1 MKPAL
6 GKVFTLLLCLSLCM
20 LLAPAALAEDAQG
33 LPADTSGQEL
43 FPVRFYNGKGYDLIG
58 LQVTDAVGHALDP
71 SSREDGWTYLLA
83 PGAYSYTYHDDR
95 GIFLDLDKTGFTVDG
110 AAEIPLTLRAFLT
123 ENANF
128 TVFVNPFYQD
138 TLDEDTIAWHE
149 EALSEELDRV
159 VAHLAAD
166 EEASGLSQSDVF
178 YGSENEIAGY
188 AATLRAALI
197 AREPSV
203 SLTVYSGNTR
213 WNPDN
218 YMSVLLEV
226 YQKAFQHTGNQ
237 QEGDTLRWEV
247 YSYGYGG
254 GTYNNY
260 DYNKQSYYHV
270 IPYSFTYQSSA
281 AQEAETAAE
290 VERVVQSLSLNGKSD
305 YEKFAAINEYLYMNV
320 NYDYS
325 YQKHSS
331 YNALIERNSV
341 CQGFATAFYRLSL
354 AAGLDA
360 RVVSS
365 STMGHGWNIA
375 KLGNHY
381 YYLDA
386 TWDSNWREQNYPLS
400 ALPYFFIHGSDW
412 WLANHIDNNNRS
424 ELGDEFGYTSNFL
437 FYDPAFGTY
446 VVSVVEYD
454 PSTAGVAVNSTNFPD
469 VAFRIYVS
477 GVCDINGDGYL
488 SDEEVMAVTAIVI
501 EGKADSQGPI
511 SSLKGIEHFTA
522 LEYLLCEYNN
532 LTDLDLSQNK
542 SIKGV
547 LCYGNKLKS
556 LEISNLSSLNVLW
569 CDSNQLEELDLRG
582 DTSLESLGCSY
593 NKLKKIYMPEN
604 SVLNI
609 MRCYNNELS
618 YLDISNCP
626 ILQEYVKSG
635 TMTIDD
641 DGYRHYKISDSKELV
656 TDNGLMLTGG
666 ATEAYVNSA
675 YFPDPAFRRYISH
688 NLDVD
693 HDNKLSEMEIMT
705 TLSISCEKSGIEDLT
720 GSEYFTSIV
729 VLNCS
734 GNELVELDV
743 SANTKL
749 AMLICY
755 DNNLT
760 SLNVSGCNLFELSCY
775 NNELKTL
782 DLSNCDAM
790 FISCDNNNLTSLD
803 VSRMTGLYQL
813 SCSCNNLNSLLLS
826 GCSSLSFLYCSGNN
840 LSSLNITG
848 CTVLSRLD
856 CSGNALTNL
865 DVSKNTMLQRL
876 WCYDNKLSVLDVSQ
890 NSELLLL
897 SCYNNSLSRLDVT
910 GNTALR
916 GLACQNNGLKAL
928 NISPCGVLTQLIT
941 DVNPEIEDGVVM
953 YMDNTESDT
962 FRWLLY
968 DEAALLITP
977 DMVPGFVLPAALTR
991 IEDDAFTG
999 IPNLITVYI
1008 PSTVTYIDPN
1018 AFGEADELY
1027 IFGQAGS
1034 AAETFAQGSSAY
1046 AFIPAA

>member
-6 GKVFTLLLCLSLCM
+6 RKAFTLLLCLSLCL
-20 LLAPAALAEDAQG
+20 LLAPAALAEDAQSQ
-33 LPADTSGQEL
+33 PADASGQEL
-43 FPVRFYNGKGYDLIG
+43 FPVRFYNEKGYDLIG

-83 PGAYSYTYHDDR
+83 PGAYSYAYHDDR
-95 GIFLDLDKTGFTVDG
+95 GIFLDLDETGFTVDG
-110 AAEIPLTLRAFLT
+110 AAEISLTLRAFLT
-123 ENANF
+123 ENADF
-128 TVFVNPFYQD
+128 AVFVNPFYQD
-138 TLDEDTIAWHE
+138 TPDKDTIAWHE
-149 EALSEELDRV
+149 EALSEELERV
-159 VAHLAAD
+159 VERLAAG

-178 YGSENEIAGY
+178 YGSENEIEGY
-188 AATLRAALI
+188 AETLREALI

-213 WNPDN
+213 WSADD
-218 YMSVLLEV
+218 YTSVLLEV

-320 NYDYS
+320 NYDDS

-331 YNALIERNSV
+331 DNALIEYKSV

-386 TWDSNWREQNYPLS
+386 TWDSNWREQGYPLS
-400 ALPYFFIHGSDW
+400 LLPYFFIHGSNW
-412 WLANHIDNNNRS
+412 WLENHTLKDDNGNLIS
-424 ELGDEFGYTSNFL
+424 GLGDEFGYTSDDL
-437 FYDPAFGTY
+437 YYDPAFATY
-446 VVSVVEYD
+446 VVSDAEFD
-454 PSTAGVAVNSTNFPD
+454 PTAVGVAVASTNFPD
-469 VAFRIYVS
+469 ETFRDYVS
-477 GVCDINGDGYL
+477 ANCDTDGDGYL
-488 SDEEVMAVTAIVI
+488 STEEIAAVTTIDVAYRAQWNQWEEIPGDYDWVLP
-501 EGKADSQGPI
+501 EAESFNTSAPYPADDI
-511 SSLKGIEHFTA
+511 SSASGVSSTLTEAESFGAATVGSITSLKGIEFFTA
-522 LEYLLCEYNN
+522 LQKLYCYGNQI
-532 LTDLDLSQNK
+532 TALDLSRNTELDTLACGLRLD
-542 SIKGV
+542 GV
-547 LCYGNKLKS
+547 NYGNK
-556 LEISNLSSLNVLW
+556 LSSLNVSNNKKLRYFA
-569 CDSNQLEELDLRG
+569 CDG
-582 DTSLESLGCSY
+582 
-593 NKLKKIYMPEN
+593 
-604 SVLNI
+604 
-609 MRCYNNELS
+609 
-618 YLDISNCP
+618 
-626 ILQEYVKSG
+626 
-635 TMTIDD
+635 
-641 DGYRHYKISDSKELV
+641 
-656 TDNGLMLTGG
+656 
-666 ATEAYVNSA
+666 
-675 YFPDPAFRRYISH
+675 
-688 NLDVD
+688 NL
-693 HDNKLSEMEIMT
+693 
-705 TLSISCEKSGIEDLT
+705 
-720 GSEYFTSIV
+720 
-729 VLNCS
+729 
-734 GNELVELDV
+734 
-743 SANTKL
+743 
-749 AMLICY
+749 
-755 DNNLT
+755 
-760 SLNVSGCNLFELSCY
+760 
-775 NNELKTL
+775 LKTL
-782 DLSNCDAM
+782 DLRGNTDLEMLQCIGNELKSLIINKSPKLSWLYCW
-790 FISCDNNNLTSLD
+790 DNKLTSLD
-803 VSRMTGLYQL
+803 I
-813 SCSCNNLNSLLLS
+813 
-826 GCSSLSFLYCSGNN
+826 SGNPN
-840 LSSLNITG
+840 LEYLDCGINALKRLSVAANTKLKELECYDNAITALNIAGNTE
-848 CTVLSRLD
+848 LSTLD

-865 DVSKNTMLQRL
+865 DVSKNTMLQKL
-876 WCYDNKLSVLDVSQ
+876 WCSDNKLSDLDVSQ

-916 GLACQNNGLKAL
+916 GIACQNNGLKAL

-968 DEAALLITP
+968 DEAVLLITP

-991 IEDDAFTG
+991 IEDGAFADV
-999 IPNLITVYI
+999 PNLITVYI
-1008 PSTVTYIDPN
+1008 PSTVKYIDPN
-1018 AFGEADELY
+1018 AFGTADELY

-1034 AAETFAQGSSAY
+1034 AAEAFAQGSSAY

>member
-6 GKVFTLLLCLSLCM
+6 RKAFTLLLCLSLCL

-43 FPVRFYNGKGYDLIG
+43 FPVRFYNEKGYDLIG

-83 PGAYSYTYHDDR
+83 PGAYSYAYHDDR
-95 GIFLDLDKTGFTVDG
+95 GIFFDLDETGFTVDG
-110 AAEIPLTLRAFLT
+110 AAEISLTLRAFLT

-138 TLDEDTIAWHE
+138 TPDKDTIAWHE
-149 EALSEELDRV
+149 EALSEELERV
-159 VAHLAAD
+159 VERLAAG

-178 YGSENEIAGY
+178 YGSENEIEGY
-188 AATLRAALI
+188 AETLREALI

-213 WNPDN
+213 WSADD
-218 YMSVLLEV
+218 YTSVLLEV

-331 YNALIERNSV
+331 YNALIEYKSV

-354 AAGLDA
+354 AAGLEA

-365 STMGHGWNIA
+365 DAMRHGWNIA

-386 TWDSNWREQNYPLS
+386 TWDSNWREQGYPLS
-400 ALPYFFIHGSDW
+400 LLPYFFIHGSNW
-412 WLANHIDNNNRS
+412 WLENHTLEDDNGNLIS
-424 ELGDEFGYTSNFL
+424 GLGDEFGYTSDDL
-437 FYDPAFGTY
+437 YYDPAFATY
-446 VVSVVEYD
+446 VVSDAEFD
-454 PSTAGVAVNSTNFPD
+454 PTAVGVAVASTNFPD
-469 VAFRIYVS
+469 ETFRDYVS
-477 GVCDINGDGYL
+477 ANCDTDGDGYL
-488 SDEEVMAVTAIVI
+488 STEEIAAVTTIDVAYRPQWNQWEEIPGDYDWVLP
-501 EGKADSQGPI
+501 EAESFNTSAPYPADDI
-511 SSLKGIEHFTA
+511 SSASGVSSTLTEAESFGAATVGSITSLKGIEFFTA
-522 LEYLLCEYNN
+522 LQKLYCYGNQI
-532 LTDLDLSQNK
+532 TALDLSRNTELDTLACGLR
-542 SIKGV
+542 IDGV
-547 LCYGNKLKS
+547 NYGNKL
-556 LEISNLSSLNVLW
+556 SSLDLSNNKKLRILA
-569 CDSNQLEELDLRG
+569 CDG
-582 DTSLESLGCSY
+582 
-593 NKLKKIYMPEN
+593 
-604 SVLNI
+604 
-609 MRCYNNELS
+609 
-618 YLDISNCP
+618 
-626 ILQEYVKSG
+626 
-635 TMTIDD
+635 
-641 DGYRHYKISDSKELV
+641 
-656 TDNGLMLTGG
+656 
-666 ATEAYVNSA
+666 
-675 YFPDPAFRRYISH
+675 
-688 NLDVD
+688 NL
-693 HDNKLSEMEIMT
+693 
-705 TLSISCEKSGIEDLT
+705 
-720 GSEYFTSIV
+720 
-729 VLNCS
+729 
-734 GNELVELDV
+734 
-743 SANTKL
+743 
-749 AMLICY
+749 
-755 DNNLT
+755 
-760 SLNVSGCNLFELSCY
+760 
-775 NNELKTL
+775 LKTL
-782 DLSNCDAM
+782 DLSGNTELEMLEC
-790 FISCDNNNLTSLD
+790 ISNELESLLITNSLKLSWLYCWDNKLTSLD
-803 VSRMTGLYQL
+803 ISGNLNLEYLDCGINALTSLSVAANSKLKTLECYNNAITELNVAGNTALEYLGCTQNQL
-813 SCSCNNLNSLLLS
+813 TALDVRNHNALKELDCGSNNLNSLLLS
-826 GCSSLSFLYCSGNN
+826 GCGSLEYLYCFGNN
-840 LSSLNITG
+840 LSRLDVTG
-848 CTVLSRLD
+848 CTALTELD
-856 CSGNALTNL
+856 CSGNALQSL
-865 DVSKNTMLQRL
+865 DISKNTMLQML
-876 WCYDNKLSVLDVSQ
+876 WCFDNNLYDLDVSQ
-890 NSELLLL
+890 NSELQRLWCFDNNLSDLDVSKNSELLLL
-897 SCYNNSLSRLDVT
+897 SCFNNSLSRLDVT

-916 GLACQNNGLKAL
+916 GLDCHNNGLKVL

-953 YMDNTESDT
+953 YMDNTENDT

-991 IEDDAFTG
+991 IEDGAFADV
-999 IPNLITVYI
+999 PNLITVYI

-1018 AFGEADELY
+1018 AFGTADELY

-1034 AAETFAQGSSAY
+1034 AAEAFAQGSSAY

>member
-149 EALSEELDRV
+149 AALSEELDRV

-166 EEASGLSQSDVF
+166 EDASGLSQSDVF

-260 DYNKQSYYHV
+260 DSNKQSYYHV

-386 TWDSNWREQNYPLS
+386 TWDSNWREQGYPLS
-400 ALPYFFIHGSDW
+400 LLPYFFIHGSNW
-412 WLANHIDNNNRS
+412 WLENHTLEDDNGNLIS
-424 ELGDEFGYTSNFL
+424 GLGDEFGYTSDDL
-437 FYDPAFGTY
+437 YYDPAFATY
-446 VVSVVEYD
+446 VVSDAEFD
-454 PSTAGVAVNSTNFPD
+454 PTAVGVAVASTNFPD
-469 VAFRIYVS
+469 EIFRDYVS
-477 GVCDINGDGYL
+477 ANCDTDGDGYL
-488 SDEEVMAVTAIVI
+488 SDEEITAVTSIDVGYYPQL
-501 EGKADSQGPI
+501 ETSPYDYYEDMVFTEADSFNASAPYVTDDI
-511 SSLKGIEHFTA
+511 SGASGISSALAEAETFGAESAGSITSLKGIEFFTA
-522 LEYLLCEYNN
+522 LQN
-532 LTDLDLSQNK
+532 LY
-542 SIKGV
+542 
-547 LCYGNKLKS
+547 CCGNQ
-556 LEISNLSSLNVLW
+556 IS
-569 CDSNQLEELDLRG
+569 
-582 DTSLESLGCSY
+582 
-593 NKLKKIYMPEN
+593 
-604 SVLNI
+604 
-609 MRCYNNELS
+609 
-618 YLDISNCP
+618 
-626 ILQEYVKSG
+626 
-635 TMTIDD
+635 
-641 DGYRHYKISDSKELV
+641 
-656 TDNGLMLTGG
+656 
-666 ATEAYVNSA
+666 
-675 YFPDPAFRRYISH
+675 
-688 NLDVD
+688 
-693 HDNKLSEMEIMT
+693 
-705 TLSISCEKSGIEDLT
+705 
-720 GSEYFTSIV
+720 
-729 VLNCS
+729 
-734 GNELVELDV
+734 ELDV
-743 SANTKL
+743 SANTALKTL
-749 AMLICY
+749 VCGVMFDDQCSGNGI
-755 DNNLT
+755 T
-760 SLNVSGCNLFELSCY
+760 SLNVS
-775 NNELKTL
+775 NNPDLTVLACDGNCITTL
-782 DLSNCDAM
+782 DLSRNTKLEVLMCSGNQLSNLNLSGLSTLQLIHC
-790 FISCDNNNLTSLD
+790 FENRLTSLNLSGCSGLVELRCQNNQLTGLNVSGCTSLQNLVCWKNNLTSLD
-803 VSRMTGLYQL
+803 VSDNTALVLLGCDTNELTVLDLSHNPALQTLYCYSNKL
-813 SCSCNNLNSLLLS
+813 TTLNVS
-826 GCSSLSFLYCSGNN
+826 GCSELLELNCAYNQLTSLNIRDCTKLQGLYCSNN
-840 LSSLNITG
+840 YISSLDISNKPD
-848 CTVLSRLD
+848 LDRLY
-856 CSGNALTNL
+856 CIGSQLTSL
-865 DVSKNTMLQRL
+865 DTSH
-876 WCYDNKLSVLDVSQ
+876 
-890 NSELLLL
+890 
-897 SCYNNSLSRLDVT
+897 
-910 GNTALR
+910 NTALR
-916 GLACQNNGLKAL
+916 YLSCWNNRLQALDISGNPNLVGLACHENNLAAL
-928 NISPCGVLTQLIT
+928 DISSCAYLVFAFSVAEPSHSDGYYVFQGWGEGNWLLFDENVSLSTSLLTLPASLT
-941 DVNPEIEDGVVM
+941 TIED
-953 YMDNTESDT
+953 
-962 FRWLLY
+962 
-968 DEAALLITP
+968 EAFAN
-977 DMVPGFVLPAALTR
+977 G
-991 IEDDAFTG
+991 AFTFVKLSEQTVSIG
-999 IPNLITVYI
+999 ALAFANCPNLMFVYI
-1008 PSTVTYIDPN
+1008 PANMEYIDPT
-1018 AFGEADELY
+1018 AFSGSEVLFILGFAGTPAQTYAEQHGFYFLELT
-1027 IFGQAGS
+1027 QN
-1034 AAETFAQGSSAY
+1034 Q
-1046 AFIPAA
+1046 PA